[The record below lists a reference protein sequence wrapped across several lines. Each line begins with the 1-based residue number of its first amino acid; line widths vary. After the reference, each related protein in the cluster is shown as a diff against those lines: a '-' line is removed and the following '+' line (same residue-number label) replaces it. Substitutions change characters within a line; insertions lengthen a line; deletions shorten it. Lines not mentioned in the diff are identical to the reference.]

1 MKPSQLL
8 YLSQDDV
15 KAVGLTMAE
24 IIDALDVA
32 FREKGKGLT
41 EMPPKPGIHPGGGD
55 NFIHAMPAYIP
66 AMKAAGVKWVS
77 GFPGNHKMGLPYIT
91 GLLILNDPETGLP
104 ISVMDCVWITA
115 MRTGAASAL
124 SARYLARPESSV
136 IGILACGVQGRTN
149 LEAMKVLFPIKRV
162 MAYDV
167 DENISRRYAEEMGSR
182 FDLEVV
188 PVATPR
194 EAVSGCDIVV
204 TSGPILKK
212 PHATIQA
219 GWMDAGAFASLVD
232 FDTYWHPD
240 AMAESDKFCTDDTQ
254 QLLHYQQNGYFQNI
268 PALHADLGE
277 LVVGQKAGRETSS
290 ERTMTANLGL
300 ALDDMAVAPNIFQR
314 AVEKGLG
321 TWLSL

>member
-300 ALDDMAVAPNIFQR
+300 ALDDMAVAPDIFQR